1 MSLILDDNHDI
12 PDRASIISTNN
23 KLMTQQLPP
32 FKLCKRLSDISVK
45 RGVISGLETPNECA
59 KIAVV
64 PTCYL
69 GAMSQIL
76 QIHTR
81 DQEIPSTATEMPDP
95 TGDKVEVQMED
106 EVGS

>member
-1 MSLILDDNHDI
+1 MLL
-12 PDRASIISTNN
+12 
-23 KLMTQQLPP
+23 
-32 FKLCKRLSDISVK
+32 
-45 RGVISGLETPNECA
+45 

-81 DQEIPSTATEMPDP
+81 DQEIPSTATEMPNP
-95 TGDKVEVQMED
+95 TGDKVEVQVED

>member
-1 MSLILDDNHDI
+1 MLL
-12 PDRASIISTNN
+12 
-23 KLMTQQLPP
+23 
-32 FKLCKRLSDISVK
+32 
-45 RGVISGLETPNECA
+45 

-81 DQEIPSTATEMPDP
+81 DQEIPSNTTEMPDP
-95 TGDKVEVQMED
+95 AGDKVEVQVED

>member
-1 MSLILDDNHDI
+1 MLH
-12 PDRASIISTNN
+12 
-23 KLMTQQLPP
+23 
-32 FKLCKRLSDISVK
+32 
-45 RGVISGLETPNECA
+45 
-59 KIAVV
+59 KIAVM

-76 QIHTR
+76 QIHAR
-81 DQEIPSTATEMPDP
+81 DQEIPSTATEMPSP